1 MSGDIT
7 VYDGER
13 THEDIAAVASRQPEF
28 AAAAAKIFA
37 EVKAEA
43 AQHVH
48 TGRFLAKV
56 TMHQEK
62 VDWHIEIDDLDY
74 DWNTEMGHYAGE
86 RGKPG
91 RKWVKGIGVFR
102 NVVRR
107 HGGF

>member
-1 MSGDIT
+1 VSGDIT
-7 VYDGER
+7 VYDDER
-13 THEDIAAVASRQPEF
+13 THEDIAAVASREPEF

-48 TGRFLAKV
+48 TGRFLSKV